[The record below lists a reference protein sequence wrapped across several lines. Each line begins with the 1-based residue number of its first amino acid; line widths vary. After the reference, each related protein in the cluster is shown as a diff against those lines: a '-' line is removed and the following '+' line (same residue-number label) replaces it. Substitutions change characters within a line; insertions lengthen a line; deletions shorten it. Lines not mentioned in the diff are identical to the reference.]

1 MTVHNLS
8 DHLPLCLTL
17 GFDFTTTSPRSAA
30 SDPGSFR
37 MRWDKADLDCYYQ
50 RTFCSLHYLLSVD
63 CLDLCDSAGTCNRTT
78 VIDSFY
84 DQIIYILGDAAYHT
98 VPRKQF

>member
-30 SDPGSFR
+30 SDRGTFK
-37 MRWDKADLDCYYQ
+37 MQWDKADLDYYYQ
-50 RTFCSLHYLLSVD
+50 RTFCSLHITCSV
-63 CLDLCDSAGTCNRTT
+63 LT
-78 VIDSFY
+78 VLTS
-84 DQIIYILGDAAYHT
+84 DAL
-98 VPRKQF
+98 Q